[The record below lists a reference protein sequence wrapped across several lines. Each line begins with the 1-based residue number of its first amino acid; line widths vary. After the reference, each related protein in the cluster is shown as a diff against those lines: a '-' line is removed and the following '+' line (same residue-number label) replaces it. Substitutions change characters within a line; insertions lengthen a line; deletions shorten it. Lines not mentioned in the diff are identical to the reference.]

1 MKLLLI
7 ILFAYL
13 TYRFLQRL
21 MFPQRSEGSGFRVIY
36 PDREYSSGEKDIS
49 DKGRVVEKG
58 E

>member
-21 MFPQRSEGSGFRVIY
+21 MFPQKNEGSGFRVIF
-36 PDREYSSGEKDIS
+36 PDREYSPKEKDIS

>member
-21 MFPQRSEGSGFRVIY
+21 MFPQRSEASGFRVVF
-36 PDREYSSGEKDIS
+36 PDREYSPKEKDIS